1 MSLAID
7 VDRVTHVLLADG
19 WHEVT
24 DGSFT
29 VAPYEFGQTVS
40 TETDGRKFVV
50 LYGAENVGI
59 QPVGFAF
66 TEARTGSLM
75 SGPLTSVFAVRQ
87 ERP

>member
-1 MSLAID
+1 MTLAID

-24 DGSFT
+24 DESFT
-29 VAPYEFGQTVS
+29 VGPYEFGQTVS
-40 TETDGRKFVV
+40 TATGEREFVV
-50 LYGAENVGI
+50 LPGADSLGVS
-59 QPVGFAF
+59 PVGFAF

-87 ERP
+87 ERK

>member
-7 VDRVTHVLLADG
+7 LDRVTHVLLADG

-24 DGSFT
+24 DESFI

-40 TETDGRKFVV
+40 TGTEEPTFVV
-50 LYGAENVGI
+50 LLGADNSGI
-59 QPVGFAF
+59 QSIGFAF

-75 SGPLTSVFAVRQ
+75 SGPLTSVLAVRQ